1 MSDAVAALAALRADK
16 CDIWREEKVQV
27 GNITKSER
35 RLKYAGVICRLSK
48 TNVPAL
54 VQTTAA
60 AGISTTYQV
69 YFAPGQD
76 VKAGDTLFVT
86 RRGRMYECVAGDP
99 FDYDLNTVVKVNVNK
114 IT

>member
-1 MSDAVAALAALRADK
+1 MSDAVSALAGLHTDT
-16 CDIWREEKVQV
+16 CDIWREEKVTV

-35 RLKYAGVICRLSK
+35 RLKYTGVSCRLSK

-60 AGISTTYQV
+60 AGITATYQV
-69 YFAPGQD
+69 YFSPGQD

-86 RRGRMYECVAGDP
+86 RRGRLYECVAGDP
-99 FDYDLNTVVKVNVNK
+99 FDYALNTVVKVTVNK